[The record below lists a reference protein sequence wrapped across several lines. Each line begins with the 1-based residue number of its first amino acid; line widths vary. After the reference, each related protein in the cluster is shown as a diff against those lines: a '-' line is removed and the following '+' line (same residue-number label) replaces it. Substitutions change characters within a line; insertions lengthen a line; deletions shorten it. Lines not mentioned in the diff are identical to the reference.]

1 MADLDPFEPTNISV
15 EVWRYS
21 QLWKLLS
28 ALQTQKLYLAL
39 LDVLKTKFDPYE
51 ASVPESTHNDQVPIF
66 AGNSA
71 MQQFFGSE
79 EPAVARAPWER
90 PGEDS
95 WTRVA
100 RLRRGLLRCAHVS
113 CWRWGEESE
122 AMWRLYC
129 PGEDGVAIR
138 TTFAKL
144 RDSVTDPHTCVSEV
158 KYFDYKTG
166 RFLRHIHDWDPAFHK
181 RIAFK
186 HEQEVRVLR
195 HDVAD
200 WRRASEDDA
209 FRLPSGHELQWD
221 PVAVIDEIIVNPQSA
236 PPYCDTVQRA
246 VADVAPAL
254 ADRVKRSA
262 LVTEPVRY

>member
-1 MADLDPFEPTNISV
+1 MADLDPFPLDDNV
-15 EVWRYS
+15 AVWRYS

-39 LDVLKTKFDPYE
+39 LDELRIKFDPYE
-51 ASVPESTHNDQVPIF
+51 ASVPASTHNDQVPIF

-71 MQQFFGSE
+71 MQQFFGNS
-79 EPAVARAPWER
+79 EPAAPRASWER

-95 WTRVA
+95 WTRIS
-100 RLRRGLLRCAHVS
+100 RLRRGLLRCTHVS

-129 PGEDGVAIR
+129 PAEEGIAIR

-144 RDSVTDPHTCVSEV
+144 RDSVNDPNTCVSEV
-158 KYFDYKTG
+158 QYFDYKTG
-166 RFLRHIHDWDPAFHK
+166 RFLRHKHDWDPAFHK

-195 HDVAD
+195 HDGAD
-200 WRRASEDDA
+200 WSKASENEA
-209 FRLPSGHELQWD
+209 FRLPTGYELQWD
-221 PVAVIDEIIVNPQSA
+221 PVAVIDEIIVHPQSA
-236 PPYCDTVQRA
+236 PAYCDTVKRA
-246 VADVAPAL
+246 VAGVAPAL
-254 ADRVKRSA
+254 ADKVRRSE

>member
-1 MADLDPFEPTNISV
+1 MADLDPFSLDDDV
-15 EVWRYS
+15 AVWRYS

-39 LDVLKTKFDPYE
+39 LDELRIESDPYE
-51 ASVPESTHNDQVPIF
+51 ASVPASTHNDQVPLF
-66 AGNSA
+66 AGNWA
-71 MQQFFGSE
+71 MQEFVGSR
-79 EPAVARAPWER
+79 EPAAPRARWDR
-90 PGEDS
+90 RGEDG

-100 RLRRGLLRCAHVS
+100 RQRRGLLRCTHVS

-129 PGEDGVAIR
+129 PGEDGIAIR
-138 TTFAKL
+138 TTFARL
-144 RDSVTDPHTCVSEV
+144 RDSVNDPDTCVSEV

-166 RFLRHIHDWDPAFHK
+166 RFLRHVHPWDPAFHK

-200 WRRASEDDA
+200 WRAVSEDEA
-209 FRLPSGHELQWD
+209 LRLSAGYELQWD
-221 PVAVIDEIIVNPQSA
+221 PVAVIDEIVVHPQSA
-236 PPYCDTVQRA
+236 PAYCDTVKRA
-246 VADVAPAL
+246 VAAIAPAL
-254 ADRVKRSA
+254 ADKVKRSD

>member
-1 MADLDPFEPTNISV
+1 MDPFDPIDASV
-15 EVWRYS
+15 SVWRYS
-21 QLWKLLS
+21 QLWKLLF
-28 ALQTQKLYLAL
+28 ALQTQRLYLAL
-39 LDVLKTKFDPYE
+39 LDELRTKCDPYE
-51 ASVPESTHNDQVPIF
+51 ALVPASTHDDQVPII

-71 MQQFFGSE
+71 MQQFSDTGDPS
-79 EPAVARAPWER
+79 APRGAWNVR
-90 PGEDS
+90 KEDG

-100 RLRRGLLRCAHVS
+100 RLRRGLLRCTHVS

-129 PGEDGVAIR
+129 PGDDGVAVR

-144 RDSVTDPHTCVSEV
+144 RDSVNDPHTCVSEV
-158 KYFDYKTG
+158 KYFDYNSG
-166 RFLRHIHDWDPAFHK
+166 RFLRHEHDWDPAFHK
-181 RIAFK
+181 REAFK

-200 WRRASEDDA
+200 WRRASDDET
-209 FRLPSGHELQWD
+209 FRLPAGYELPWD

-236 PPYCDTVQRA
+236 GAYCDTVRCA

-254 ADRVKRSA
+254 ADKVKRSA
-262 LVTEPVRY
+262 LVTEPIRY

>member
-1 MADLDPFEPTNISV
+1 MADLDPFHPDDTSV
-15 EVWRYS
+15 AVWHYS

-28 ALQTQKLYLAL
+28 ALQSQTLYLAL
-39 LDVLKTKFDPYE
+39 LDVLKSKFDPYE
-51 ASVPESTHNDQVPIF
+51 ASVPASTHNDQVPLL

-71 MQQFFGSE
+71 MQQFFGTSE
-79 EPAVARAPWER
+79 ATSPRASWER

-95 WTRVA
+95 WTRIS
-100 RLRRGLLRCAHVS
+100 RMRRGLLRCTHAS
-113 CWRWGEESE
+113 CWRHGEESE

-129 PGEDGVAIR
+129 PGTDGVAIR

-144 RDSVTDPHTCVSEV
+144 RDSVSDPHACVSEV

-166 RFLRHIHDWDPAFHK
+166 RFFRHKHDWDPAFHK

-200 WRRASEDDA
+200 WRKASEDEA
-209 FRLPSGHELQWD
+209 FSLPTGYNLQWD
-221 PVAVIDEIIVNPQSA
+221 PAVVIDEIIVHPQSA
-236 PPYCDTVQRA
+236 PAYCDTVRSA
-246 VADVAPAL
+246 VAAAAPAL
-254 ADRVKRSA
+254 ADKVKRSE
-262 LVTEPVRY
+262 LVTELIRY